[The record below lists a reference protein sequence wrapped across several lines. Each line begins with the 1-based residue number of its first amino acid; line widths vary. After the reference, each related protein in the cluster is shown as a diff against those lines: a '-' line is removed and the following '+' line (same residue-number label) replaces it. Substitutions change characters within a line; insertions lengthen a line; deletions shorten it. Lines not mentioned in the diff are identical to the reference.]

1 MISAR
6 DFARNKSNYSSF
18 LIDREVFLRCVQ
30 TTRNKKQNKRR
41 ARRRQSSRHYQSNG
55 ECYII
60 VSKVIMCFVAA
71 KFDARLRCTAS
82 LYRVLE
88 NRDHEVNTRKQRRS
102 EDYEHEKVLSHE
114 VVTLFYFFIII
125 FFRLRFLHLQ
135 AFSISTKRERIF
147 TRHEIARAGQK
158 PLTSAGKYFF
168 EWNWPFP
175 AVLLVSINVM
185 IKQNRRLQKN
195 VHKNS
200 KPTVI
205 SKKNV

>member
-125 FFRLRFLHLQ
+125 SFRLRFLHLQ
-135 AFSISTKRERIF
+135 AFSISTRKNFHSARNCARGSKAIDVCGEIFFRVKLTISRRVARVDKRYDQ
-147 TRHEIARAGQK
+147 TK
-158 PLTSAGKYFF
+158 PSLAKNMFIK
-168 EWNWPFP
+168 
-175 AVLLVSINVM
+175 VLN
-185 IKQNRRLQKN
+185 QR
-195 VHKNS
+195 
-200 KPTVI
+200 
-205 SKKNV
+205 